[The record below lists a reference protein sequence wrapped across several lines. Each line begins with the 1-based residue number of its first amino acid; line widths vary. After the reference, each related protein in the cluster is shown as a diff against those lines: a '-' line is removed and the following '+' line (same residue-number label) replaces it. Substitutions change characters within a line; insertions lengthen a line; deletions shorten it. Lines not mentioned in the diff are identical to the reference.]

1 MKQAIDTQETAK
13 TQARYDRIAPVYDV
27 MEWVTEAGV
36 FEKWRPKLWSL
47 VPVGRILEVGVGT
60 GKNFVSTR
68 CSGSCAIHVHEG
80 HYPMLQ
86 RVCKSAGIDR
96 RRFHALRHSSVLDAL
111 DAGISVDKVQKQL
124 GHTKLQTTLNYLWGR
139 NEDRARAYQECS
151 LSNNLI

>member
-1 MKQAIDTQETAK
+1 MAVEDRATRIARK
-13 TQARYDRIAPVYDV
+13 RYDRNAAVYDL
-27 MEWVTEAGV
+27 MELAVESSRFKA
-36 FEKWRPKLWSL
+36 WRKLLWSK
-47 VPVGRILEVGVGT
+47 VEGERILEVGVGT